1 MVSGDSPEFGV
12 CLSYLHPTLPLLAC
26 FLLCV
31 QCLVSVLSWHLQ
43 GTQEVPPRVGTAFH
57 YHPGTE

>member
-1 MVSGDSPEFGV
+1 MVSGESPELGV
-12 CLSYLHPTLPLLAC
+12 YLSYLHPTLPLLAC

-43 GTQEVPPRVGTAFH
+43 GPQEIPPRVGTVSPSWH
-57 YHPGTE
+57 